1 MSAKSFFQ
9 KFHIGYMVAV
19 VRGAAVR
26 FPLTF
31 LGALALTAIA
41 VLEIHDAK
49 IFEKDMLAR
58 STVFLMQA
66 VVLSL
71 GVHLLGEGRRW
82 LQGKTILVALPLLGL
97 LALTAY
103 LPDYFGAMQFFTA
116 AAAVLFLLFAGFVG
130 RYVSEDTVW
139 LFNYQSAFAVVLG
152 GIATLILCL
161 GLCAILASIKYLF
174 GVDISGKIY
183 GDVWVIGGGLFFPV
197 YVMASVPRDLNDQSP
212 ICAMPVGI
220 SFIANYLMVPMMLAY
235 TAILYAYG
243 VKIIVEWALPKGNL
257 AYMVTGYGSIGVVTH
272 LCIYP
277 IRETGTRLLRFFYR
291 AFYVLL
297 TGPLALLAVGIWTR
311 ITDYGLT
318 EQRVAIVLCLVW
330 LAVLSLWHIVKRAE
344 THIKHVPLVLM
355 LMALVAAFSAEKLS
369 VQSQFARLQTVM
381 QTAGVLTEDGRIVK
395 AAKEVDFDL
404 RKNISSIID
413 YLRAR
418 EQLALL
424 QSWIEPFRGSEYLKD
439 IDEENFYGCKER
451 LSSYCQHKAQTSDIM
466 AAWGMDYVNRWE
478 TVDRYT
484 QHHNVNLPYGHRDYG
499 KIMSVAPYQYV
510 VSISS
515 YVRDKDQ
522 HTQKVYLQDEAKIPG
537 VFSHLSV
544 QLDKDMM
551 LEVKTNTGR
560 RAVFDLRAL
569 VAWAHEARPQT
580 VSEADMRRMTLAPV
594 SGDLAA
600 EYRISSFTA
609 GTGKTEKEADESGAD
624 DPWYM
629 KSISGILLFSVAE

>member
-1 MSAKSFFQ
+1 MSARSFFQ

-26 FPLTF
+26 FPLAF
-31 LGALALTAIA
+31 LGALALTTIM

-49 IFEKDMLAR
+49 IFEEDMLVRAII
-58 STVFLMQA
+58 FLMQG
-66 VVLSL
+66 VVLVL
-71 GVHLLGEGRRW
+71 GMHLLGEGRNW
-82 LQGKTILVALPLLGL
+82 PQGKTILTAVPPLAL
-97 LALTAY
+97 LALTVY
-103 LPDYFGAMQFFTA
+103 LPDHFGAMQFFTGA
-116 AAAVLFLLFAGFVG
+116 AVVLFLLFAGFVG
-130 RYVSEDTVW
+130 RRVSEDTVW

-161 GLCAILASIKYLF
+161 GLSAILASVKYLF
-174 GVDISGKIY
+174 GVNINDKAY
-183 GDVWVIGGGLFFPV
+183 ADVWAIGGCLFFPV
-197 YVMASVPRDLNDQSP
+197 YVLASVPRDLNDQSA

-257 AYMVTGYGSIGVVTH
+257 AYMVTGYGSVGVVTH

-311 ITDYGLT
+311 IADYGLT

-330 LAVLSLWHIVKRAE
+330 LAILSLWHILKRAE

-369 VQSQFARLQTVM
+369 VQSQFARLQTAL
-381 QTAGVLTEDGRIVK
+381 QTAGVLSAEGKITKATE
-395 AAKEVDFDL
+395 EVDFDL
-404 RKNISSIID
+404 RKNISSILD
-413 YLRAR
+413 YLRGR
-418 EQLALL
+418 EQLVLL
-424 QSWIEPFRGSEYLKD
+424 KPWVEPFKGDTRLKD
-439 IDEENFYGCKER
+439 IEEENFYGCKKR
-451 LSSYCQHKAQTSDIM
+451 LSTYCAHKANTSDIM
-466 AAWGMDYVNRWE
+466 SVWGMEYVGSWE
-478 TVDRYT
+478 TQDHYT
-484 QHHNVNLPYGHRDYG
+484 QHHNVNLPYARRDDG

-510 VSISS
+510 VSISK
-515 YVRDKDQ
+515 YVRDKKQDA
-522 HTQKVYLQDEAKIPG
+522 HKVYFQDPVDLPG
-537 VFSHLSV
+537 AFSELSV
-544 QLDKDMM
+544 YLDKEMM
-551 LEVKTNTGR
+551 LEIETNTGR
-560 RAVFDLRAL
+560 KAVFDLRAL
-569 VAWAHEARPQT
+569 VAWARDSRPQT
-580 VSEADMRRMTLAPV
+580 VSEADMHRMTLAPV
-594 SGDLAA
+594 SGDITA

-609 GTGKTEKEADESGAD
+609 GTGKSEKEAKESGAD

-629 KSISGILLFSVAE
+629 KNISGTLLFSIAE